1 MGKKIGR
8 NRIIRAVILLWGG
21 ILPFSCAEAADAS
34 SYGRETGTAAERNL
48 AARRAAKAQDAQ
60 WNLPHVTLQKEMESH
75 AEPDAEAN
83 LPEESVRFLIHH
95 ISIQSDSPVFEGWQN
110 ALPKY
115 EGKRVGVKGIERLA
129 AILQQRLT
137 EEGYVT
143 SRVEIPDQDLARG
156 TLTLRIIPG
165 RIEEIRFQDPSTKG
179 TWRNAFPTGR
189 GDVLNLRNLEQGLE
203 QMKRVPGQDAAME
216 LLPGKTKDTSIV
228 ELKVKQGKPW
238 SFGLSADDGGID
250 STGKREYS
258 LNMALY
264 NPTGL
269 NDVLSWSRGK
279 DAIHE
284 GKTHGTENY
293 DVSYSI
299 PYQNYTFSVNT
310 YKNNYYQTIAD
321 VTPYVSSGTTRGT
334 EWELARVIDRD
345 RTSKTSLFFR
355 LIEKEGRNAIDGE
368 ELAVQ
373 HQKTDAYRIGVRRRN
388 YVGDTVSNWEL
399 WYQKGMPW
407 FGAER
412 SIGDGEAGNP
422 TTRYGLF
429 GINGQIE
436 TPITIGN
443 IQANY
448 HLSFTGQY
456 TKDRLYSTDQLAI
469 GGRWTVRGFDGD
481 NSLSAEN
488 GWYLRNELD
497 IPIGGANITPYLAFD
512 IGHVWGPSS
521 EWLLG
526 KNLAGAAI
534 GVKGNIGSTLQYDVF
549 LGVPL
554 YKPEGFKTGKT
565 AAGFSLFMEY

>member
-1 MGKKIGR
+1 MGTKIDR
-8 NRIIRAVILLWGG
+8 DQIIKAVILLCSG
-21 ILPFSCAEAADAS
+21 ILPFSYAEAAAPS
-34 SYGRETGTAAERNL
+34 SYGREIRTAAEQNL
-48 AARRAAKAQDAQ
+48 AARRAAKAQADQ

-75 AEPDAEAN
+75 AEPDKEAD
-83 LPEESVRFLIHH
+83 LPEESVRFLLHH
-95 ISIQSDSPVFEGWQN
+95 ISIQSESPVFKGWQN
-110 ALPKY
+110 ALSKY
-115 EGKRVGVKGIERLA
+115 EGKQVGAKGIERLT

-143 SRVEIPDQDLARG
+143 SRVEIPDQDLTKG
-156 TLTLRIIPG
+156 TLILRIIPG

-203 QMKRVPGQDAAME
+203 QMKRVPGQEAAME
-216 LLPGKTKDTSIV
+216 LLPGKNKDTSIV
-228 ELKVKQGKPW
+228 EIEVKRGKPW

-258 LNMALY
+258 LNMAVY

-284 GKTHGTENY
+284 GKTHGIDNY

-299 PYQNYTFSVNT
+299 PYKNYTFSVNT

-355 LIEKEGRNAIDGE
+355 LIEKERRNAIDGE
-368 ELAVQ
+368 DLAVQ
-373 HQKTDAYRIGVRRRN
+373 HQKTDAYRIGVRRRS
-388 YVGDTVSNWEL
+388 YAGETVSNWEL

-422 TTRYGLF
+422 TTRYSLF
-429 GINGQIE
+429 GISGQIE

-448 HLSFTGQY
+448 RLSFTGQY

-488 GWYLRNELD
+488 GWYLQNELD
-497 IPIGGANITPYLAFD
+497 IPIEGASITPYLAFD
-512 IGHVWGPSS
+512 MGHVWGPSS

-526 KNLAGAAI
+526 KNLVGTAI
-534 GVKGNIGSTLQYDVF
+534 GVKGNIGSMLQYDVF

-554 YKPEGFKTGKT
+554 YKPEGFQTGKT
-565 AAGFSLFMEY
+565 TAGFSLFMEY